1 MPDVT
6 ITAPVAADSVE
17 RLTLRASD
25 ARGGGGHGYVPT
37 GSCTLVAAPALL
49 GGRGLVCMAEE

>member
-25 ARGGGGHGYVPT
+25 ARGGGGYGYVPT
-37 GSCTLVAAPALL
+37 GSCTLAAAPSAVV
-49 GGRGLVCMAEE
+49 GNWCCCMAEE